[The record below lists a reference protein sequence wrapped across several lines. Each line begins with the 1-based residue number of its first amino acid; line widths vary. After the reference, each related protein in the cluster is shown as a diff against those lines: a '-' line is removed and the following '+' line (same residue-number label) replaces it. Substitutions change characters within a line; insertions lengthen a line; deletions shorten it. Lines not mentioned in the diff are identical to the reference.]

1 MSLQRNNSV
10 LRDDWLP
17 DWLRAGISVPAPRQD
32 EAVEA
37 LGPRGEGAPDPS
49 VAQPEGTVIQPASGQ
64 IDGSGECVHVQSA
77 EGIPLDALGLHP
89 PAAHGP
95 IYAGSGFIPI
105 EPEGEFPLDDL
116 TGPGG
121 VEIQPA
127 DGTTDVNVDPERDR
141 SVK

>member
-1 MSLQRNNSV
+1 V

-49 VAQPEGTVIQPASGQ
+49 VAQPEGRTVIQPASGQ
-64 IDGSGECVHVQSA
+64 TDGSGECVHVRSA
-77 EGIPLDALGLHP
+77 EGVPLDTLGHNGVAIQHP

-95 IYAGSGFIPI
+95 IYAGGGFIPM
-105 EPEGEFPLDDL
+105 EPAGEFPLDDL

-121 VEIQPA
+121 VEIQPP

-141 SVK
+141 SVR